1 MCTTLATRNR
11 YFGTDRCRKEY
22 EDQIVKEIKV
32 KLLGACVEFVGTEFH
47 QDLDRGLC
55 ELKAPGYW
63 SSAAEKFSHLF
74 PNGMKTRRS
83 PMSINDERIML
94 ETVSDDEFNE
104 AKILPYRELCG
115 VISYPAACSKLE
127 MRFAVSVCGR
137 FRDKWGAKQ
146 FKILT
151 KAFEYGYAT
160 RETGLIYSKG
170 LGPHGVNVLSCHA
183 DSAHSLPRSQGCHLV
198 VMNGASICCESKRH
212 TATAASTCHDELMRF
227 AKSADKV
234 VGFRN
239 LNCEMGMAD
248 EMPTIIYQDN
258 ESAIQITLN
267 RGSLSNRSKHMD
279 RTILRSR
286 NKVED
291 GEVKPTARV
300 TTEMWADIGT
310 KALPDTQFEY
320 LRDKMNGYSLVKEH
334 WPEYKLPSYI
344 T

>member
-1 MCTTLATRNR
+1 
-11 YFGTDRCRKEY
+11 
-22 EDQIVKEIKV
+22 
-32 KLLGACVEFVGTEFH
+32 
-47 QDLDRGLC
+47 
-55 ELKAPGYW
+55 
-63 SSAAEKFSHLF
+63 
-74 PNGMKTRRS
+74 
-83 PMSINDERIML
+83 
-94 ETVSDDEFNE
+94 
-104 AKILPYRELCG
+104 
-115 VISYPAACSKLE
+115 
-127 MRFAVSVCGR
+127 
-137 FRDKWGAKQ
+137 
-146 FKILT
+146 
-151 KAFEYGYAT
+151 
-160 RETGLIYSKG
+160 
-170 LGPHGVNVLSCHA
+170 
-183 DSAHSLPRSQGCHLV
+183 
-198 VMNGASICCESKRH
+198 MNGASICCESKRH